1 MSVWQDL
8 CGTAPRAG
16 SGLGLLMTE
25 RPGVADR
32 EEEFER
38 LVIRHRPL
46 MTRAIW
52 RVTRDADL
60 AEDALQD
67 ALTILW
73 RKLSVVRD
81 HPNPQALILRISLN
95 TGLDAVRAR
104 QRRRRRDA
112 PLEEA
117 DAAAPEAAARA
128 AEGAA
133 VTADVL
139 AAVAK
144 LQPRQAAA
152 LLLRAVHGEPY
163 AVVAQALGCSEATA
177 RVHVLRAREK
187 LRRWLSRPSAP
198 EPAGDRR

>member
-1 MSVWQDL
+1 VRVWQDL
-8 CGTAPRAG
+8 GGTAPRAG

-67 ALTILW
+67 ALTKLW
-73 RKLSVVRD
+73 TKLPLVRA
-81 HPNPQALILRISLN
+81 HPNPRALVLRICLN
-95 TGLDAVRAR
+95 TALDAVRSR
-104 QRRRRRDA
+104 QRQRRRDA

-117 DAAAPEAAARA
+117 AGATSESQARA

-133 VTADVL
+133 VTKDVRAAL
-139 AAVAK
+139 AK
-144 LQPRQAAA
+144 IKPRQATA
-152 LLLRAVHGEPY
+152 LLLRVVHGEPY
-163 AVVAQALGCSEATA
+163 AVVAQALGCNESTA

-187 LRRWLSRPSAP
+187 LRRWLSRPSAL
-198 EPAGDRR
+198 EAAGDRR

>member
-1 MSVWQDL
+1 VSVWQDL
-8 CGTAPRAG
+8 LGTPPRAG
-16 SGLGLLMTE
+16 SGLDLLVTG
-25 RPGVADR
+25 RPEAVDR

-38 LVIRHRPL
+38 LVLRHRPL
-46 MTRAIW
+46 MLRAIW
-52 RVTRDADL
+52 RITRDPDL

-67 ALTILW
+67 ALTTLW
-73 RKLSVVRD
+73 RKLPVVRE
-81 HPNPQALILRISLN
+81 HPNPQALVLRISLN
-95 TGLDAVRAR
+95 TGFDAVRAR
-104 QRRRRRDA
+104 QRRRVRDA

-133 VTADVL
+133 LTADVL
-139 AAVAK
+139 AAIAK
-144 LQPRQAAA
+144 LKPRQAAA